1 MGKNSEGKRR
11 DGAAGAEIIV
21 ERCYER
27 SVGLRR
33 ILIGA
38 MLLRMRNRTLNRSGK
53 TSPILVLV
61 VVLLMIGGA
70 GATYY
75 LTRSD
80 DERKSL
86 DAAAEKAKLLAEV
99 QVTKQ
104 RITMYKAF
112 VKACDE
118 AKKGLKSDP
127 PKYEGYDAFSYS
139 DEGKYRSEL
148 GAQEARLGD
157 LNARLGGA
165 FNK

>member
-1 MGKNSEGKRR
+1 MLGYMKKN
-11 DGAAGAEIIV
+11 A
-21 ERCYER
+21 R
-27 SVGLRR
+27 S
-33 ILIGA
+33 
-38 MLLRMRNRTLNRSGK
+38 RSGK
-53 TSPILVLV
+53 TNPILMV
-61 VVLLMIGGA
+61 VVFLLIIGGA
-70 GATYY
+70 GAAYY

-80 DERKSL
+80 EERKSL
-86 DAAAEKAKLLAEV
+86 DATAEKAKLLAEV

>member
-1 MGKNSEGKRR
+1 MLGDMKTNT
-11 DGAAGAEIIV
+11 
-21 ERCYER
+21 R
-27 SVGLRR
+27 S
-33 ILIGA
+33 
-38 MLLRMRNRTLNRSGK
+38 RSGK
-53 TSPILVLV
+53 TNPILMVMV
-61 VVLLMIGGA
+61 FLLIIGGA
-70 GATYY
+70 GAAYY

-80 DERKSL
+80 EERKSL
-86 DAAAEKAKLLAEV
+86 DATAEKAKLLAEV

-148 GAQEARLGD
+148 DAQEARLGD
-157 LNARLGGA
+157 LNARLGSA